1 MRKIFH
7 FLSNL
12 VYKKVKKISKIWKGI
27 NCNWFIIKRNKSK
40 KALNLLNYS
49 KFLNSMRKIVTKYL
63 IKIKVT
69 QNQYKIAISKVNK
82 NQWIFFSNMINNLTN
97 QNNLNNRYQEIKILI
112 AKTSQ
117 LMMSHLRKLPVCS
130 NRVDLLR
137 IRHTTSRQRNS

>member
-12 VYKKVKKISKIWKGI
+12 IYKKVKKISKIWKGI
-27 NCNWFIIKRNKSK
+27 NCNWFTIEKNKNK
-40 KALNLLNYS
+40 TLNLLSCN
-49 KFLNSMRKIVTKYL
+49 KFLNSMKQIVTKYM

-69 QNQYKIAISKVNK
+69 QNQYKITVCKVNK
-82 NQWIFFSNMINNLTN
+82 SQWIFFSNMTNNLTN
-97 QNNLNNRYQEIKILI
+97 QHNLNNKFPDIKILI

-130 NRVDLLR
+130 NRVNLLR
-137 IRHTTSRQRNS
+137 IKHTISRQRNS